1 MSDVKVIRALLV
13 AHAPLVALVPAARIM
28 AGTVPQGTS
37 LPALSINTISNVE
50 RQKVADDGTHTLMT
64 SRTQVTVH
72 AKSYPEQKALLK
84 LVGQA
89 ITGGRRPVAD
99 VLVANVLRDVIGP
112 DLSDPVVG
120 TFEQTRDF
128 RVVYY
133 EPL

>member
-13 AHAPLVALVPAARIM
+13 AHAPLVALVPAARIFS
-28 AGTVPQGTS
+28 GTVPQNTT
-37 LPALSINTISNVE
+37 LPALSINSISNVE
-50 RQKVADDGTHTLMT
+50 RQKVADDSTRTMMR

-72 AKSYPEQKALLK
+72 AKSYPEQKALIQ

-89 ITGGRRPVAD
+89 IKGGRRTVAG

-112 DLSDPVVG
+112 DLGDPAVG